1 MLFSR
6 FRRLQR
12 PILLV
17 CLRILIFVLSM
28 PRGSPSC
35 LRISNL
41 PGEFVEKGPK
51 G

>member
-1 MLFSR
+1 
-6 FRRLQR
+6 
-12 PILLV
+12 
-17 CLRILIFVLSM
+17 VLSM